1 MDFGSLRAC
10 PILDSKIGN
19 LPECADTG
27 YEHCG
32 SAEGVG
38 GDHKIERRK
47 WLAPTFQISAQ
58 WAIKVCA
65 FAIPVQHR
73 YAAHQP
79 MARISSTTWAAK
91 RDHVRSVRMKC
102 IA

>member
-1 MDFGSLRAC
+1 
-10 PILDSKIGN
+10 
-19 LPECADTG
+19 
-27 YEHCG
+27 
-32 SAEGVG
+32 
-38 GDHKIERRK
+38 
-47 WLAPTFQISAQ
+47 
-58 WAIKVCA
+58 
-65 FAIPVQHR
+65 VQHR